1 MCGICHFTV
10 IDFDNYNKYLYG
22 TLQILVTRS
31 IKKKKKGSTCPEKVL
46 SMVLSEEQEF
56 LTVETHFKS
65 A

>member
-22 TLQILVTRS
+22 TLQINK
-31 IKKKKKGSTCPEKVL
+31 KKKKKGSTCPEKVL

>member
-31 IKKKKKGSTCPEKVL
+31 IKKKKGQHLPRESSFHGSIRRARVPDCRNT
-46 SMVLSEEQEF
+46 F
-56 LTVETHFKS
+56 
-65 A
+65 